1 MKLLKITPLLAAA
14 IIAGGVSAQNAKGGI
29 DEAMLKEIS
38 ASYKPTA
45 AEKTLQNI
53 MLAQPIKTL
62 SVNQE
67 NLSELDTYFSHSV
80 VSKGITDQES
90 SGRCWL
96 FTGMNVMRAKMIA
109 EQKLE
114 GFEFSQIY
122 NFFFDQLEKSN
133 MFLQGII
140 DTRKK
145 PQDDRLVEWLFKNP
159 LSDGGTFTGVADLV
173 AKYGIVPKDAMR
185 ETYTSNHTDA
195 FNSLLKRKLREFG
208 VRLRDAAA
216 RGAKEKEL
224 LDLKTEQLKVVYKML
239 VQVYGVPPT
248 EFEWAPKDENGKYR
262 EAPQKYTPKSFY
274 DKYIGIDLQN
284 DFVMLMND
292 PTRPYWK
299 SYEIEFD
306 RHTYDGHNWL
316 YINLPLDEIKQMAI
330 ASIKDSTMMYFSC
343 DVGKYLDSKRG
354 TLDIANYNYG
364 ELFGIDF
371 TMDKRERVMTYDSG
385 SSHAMTL
392 KAVDIDENGKTTK
405 WQVENSWGAAS
416 GYKGTLIMTDEW
428 FNEYMFRLVV
438 NKKYAPEK
446 VLKVLEEKPT
456 LLPAWDPMFT
466 PEESKAPTAEGA
478 ETKPYRAYCTLFFIT
493 TSKRNYSFGV
503 DYGQISNQ
511 ENRILVNKDGER
523 YIFKSTMDA
532 YNYMGKLGWEA
543 TDLKSSSPIEGYHK
557 NNTTIEGYVI
567 FTKMVTSD
575 EEIARGFYTLA
586 DYEKDNQ

>member
-1 MKLLKITPLLAAA
+1 MKKKKILSLLAAVL
-14 IIAGGVSAQNAKGGI
+14 IATGASAQNKEGGI
-29 DEAMLKEIS
+29 DEALLRELS
-38 ASYKPTA
+38 ASYQPTP

-67 NLSELDTYFSHSV
+67 NLDELDTYFSHSV
-80 VSKGITDQES
+80 PSKGITNQES

-109 EQKLE
+109 EQNLN
-114 GFEFSQIY
+114 GLEFSQVY

-145 PQDDRLVEWLFKNP
+145 PQDDRMVEWLFKNP

-173 AKYGIVPKDAMR
+173 TKYGIVPKDVMR

-216 RGAKEKEL
+216 DGAKEKEL
-224 LDLKTEQLKVVYKML
+224 LAMKKEQLKIVYKML
-239 VQVYGVPPT
+239 AQVYGVPPT
-248 EFEWAPKDENGKYR
+248 EFEWAPKDAKGKYR

-274 DKYIGIDLQN
+274 DKFIGLDLQN

-299 SYEIEFD
+299 SYEIEYD
-306 RHTYDGHNWL
+306 RHAYDGHNWL
-316 YINLPLDEIKQMAI
+316 YVNLPLDEIKQMAI

-343 DVGKYLDSKRG
+343 DVGKFLDSKRG
-354 TLDIANYNYG
+354 TLDIDNYNYG
-364 ELFGIDF
+364 ALFGIDF

-392 KAVDIDENGKTTK
+392 KAVDIDSEGKTTK
-405 WQVENSWGAAS
+405 WQVENSWGASS
-416 GYKGTLIMTDEW
+416 GYQGTLIMTDKW
-428 FNEYMFRLVV
+428 FDEYMFRLVV
-438 NKKYAPEK
+438 NKKYATEK

-466 PEESKAPTAEGA
+466 PEESNPPTAAG
-478 ETKPYRAYCTLFFIT
+478 TK
-493 TSKRNYSFGV
+493 K
-503 DYGQISNQ
+503 
-511 ENRILVNKDGER
+511 
-523 YIFKSTMDA
+523 
-532 YNYMGKLGWEA
+532 
-543 TDLKSSSPIEGYHK
+543 
-557 NNTTIEGYVI
+557 TI
-567 FTKMVTSD
+567 
-575 EEIARGFYTLA
+575 
-586 DYEKDNQ
+586 